1 LIRSCFIIIV
11 DDSDIIAVIIII
23 DVGYIFAV
31 LNGTAPSKWNKVSNL
46 NSSQEWR
53 F

>member
-1 LIRSCFIIIV
+1 LIRSCFIIIA
-11 DDSDIIAVIIII
+11 DDSNIIIVVII
-23 DVGYIFAV
+23 DLGYIFAV

>member
-11 DDSDIIAVIIII
+11 DDSDIIAVIII
-23 DVGYIFAV
+23 DVDYYIFAV